1 MNIFLGYGFMFK
13 WNTIYKN
20 YIYTICLILSHMII
34 SLLWFTHRYGKKE
47 LAMMDNFNKQIYFYE
62 EKYTNTKNVASET
75 DMFHS
80 INPL

>member
-1 MNIFLGYGFMFK
+1 
-13 WNTIYKN
+13 
-20 YIYTICLILSHMII
+20 MII
-34 SLLWFTHRYGKKE
+34 SLLRFTHRYGKKE
-47 LAMMDNFNKQIYFYE
+47 IAMMDNFNKQIYFYE